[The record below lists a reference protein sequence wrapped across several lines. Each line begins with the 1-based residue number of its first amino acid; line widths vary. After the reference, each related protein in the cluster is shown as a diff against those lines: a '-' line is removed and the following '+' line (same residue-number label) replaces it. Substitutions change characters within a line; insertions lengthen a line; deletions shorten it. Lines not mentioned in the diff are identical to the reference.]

1 MKMHLVQNKTI
12 SCFTFM
18 LLIVFAFFS
27 CSALSSQSTER
38 STMPL
43 INITDDTRRSEDIVL
58 GYTQKLD
65 HLGESDGG
73 VSLLLYSDRYA
84 IVYYPSYMRR
94 AGIYGMVLDES
105 VMTKFWS
112 LLTNDDTLSFNEGAV
127 RRHIQAL
134 SRAKTEQF
142 ASLSRS
148 GDNATMVIEI
158 YPNRYLSAGFGD
170 GQSDEIKQISW
181 HGLKWDAGEY
191 PDVHEIQNLYQIHQ
205 MLHDIVNHKN
215 FERIE

>member
-1 MKMHLVQNKTI
+1 MKMHLIQKNTT
-12 SCFTFM
+12 SYFTFM
-18 LLIVFAFFS
+18 LLIVFASFS

-38 STMPL
+38 LAMPL
-43 INITDDTRRSEDIVL
+43 INITDDTRRLEDIVL

-73 VSLLLYSDRYA
+73 VSLLLYSDRYV

-94 AGIYGMVLDES
+94 AGTYGMVLDES
-105 VMTKFWS
+105 VMMQLWS
-112 LLTNDDTLSFNEGAV
+112 LLTNDETLSFNEGAV

-134 SRAKTEQF
+134 SRAKAEQF

-148 GDNATMVIEI
+148 GDNATTVIEI

-170 GQSDEIKQISW
+170 GQADEIKQISW

-191 PDVHEIQNLYQIHQ
+191 PEVQEIQNLYQIHQ
-205 MLHDIVNHKN
+205 MLHGIVKHKN
-215 FERIE
+215 LERIE